1 MDRKNLASALLL
13 IGALR
18 HYGWAL
24 VPVELAGVASKGLG
38 AVAILS
44 LLALLQPKGIA
55 ALVAAWI
62 AFEELQVLICSAM
75 WMREPWHVEPGQA
88 MCSAYVGFDIGAISL
103 CIVAAF
109 AVAVNSYSGNKYG
122 VRENER

>member
-1 MDRKNLASALLL
+1 VDRKNLASALLL

-24 VPVELAGVASKGLG
+24 VPAELAGVASKGLG

-44 LLALLQPKGIA
+44 LLALLQPKGFA

-75 WMREPWHVEPGQA
+75 WMRKPWHVEPGQA
-88 MCSAYVGFDIGAISL
+88 MCSAFVGFDIGSVSL
-103 CIVAAF
+103 VIVAAL
-109 AVAVNSYSGNKYG
+109 AVAVTYYSSKRSGEP
-122 VRENER
+122 ENV